1 MQYMYYALCSCAFI
15 MYRKVHLLLDNIM
28 VVVVEGDERCLGGL

>member
-15 MYRKVHLLLDNIM
+15 MCRKVHLLLDNIM